1 MKPSTGTIV
10 RVTLLVLALI
20 NMGLAVCGIVPEE
33 VVGNSGAYEIGSYAV
48 TAVLGLINMW
58 RNNSFTEEAIMADQY
73 LATLRSGGKGKD

>member
-10 RVTLLVLALI
+10 RVVLLVIALI

-33 VVGNSGAYEIGSYAV
+33 IVGDFEAYEIGSYVV
-48 TAVLGLINMW
+48 TAVMGLISAW
-58 RNNSFTEEAIMADQY
+58 KNNSFTQNALMADEY